1 MIDTATTYTSEE
13 IDVLETLS
21 TINALTGQ
29 YELLAQKILT
39 LKRRIAG
46 RRVVGISSDAS
57 MDERSDARD
66 ARDAR
71 DATRGCESNERSND
85 AKDATVSTEKKRGR
99 GRPKKNMILTSN
111 MHPQRDAINNLE
123 NSHRL
128 DDAVYVLENNNL
140 FIRNTNGV
148 LFDVETRSVMGWYN
162 PYAQSGTIDWLYK

>member
-1 MIDTATTYTSEE
+1 MIDTSEKTSEK
-13 IDVLETLS
+13 IDVLEILS
-21 TINALTGQ
+21 TINALTSQ
-29 YELLAQKILT
+29 YELLAQKILA
-39 LKRRIAG
+39 LKRRIVG
-46 RRVVGISSDAS
+46 QRVVGISSDAS
-57 MDERSDARD
+57 MDEPRD

-71 DATRGCESNERSND
+71 DATRGGESNEKSND

-111 MHPQRDAINNLE
+111 MQPQRDAINNSE

-140 FIRNTNGV
+140 FIRNANGV
-148 LFDVETRSVMGWYN
+148 LFDVETRSIMGWYN

>member
-1 MIDTATTYTSEE
+1 MIDTATTYTSDEL
-13 IDVLETLS
+13 DVLETLS

-66 ARDAR
+66 AI
-71 DATRGCESNERSND
+71 RGGESNERSND

-111 MHPQRDAINNLE
+111 MQPQRDAINNSE

-128 DDAVYVLENNNL
+128 DDAVYVLENNDL
-140 FIRNTNGV
+140 FIRNANGV

>member
-1 MIDTATTYTSEE
+1 MIDTATTYTSDEL
-13 IDVLETLS
+13 DVLETLS

-46 RRVVGISSDAS
+46 RRVVGISSGAS
-57 MDERSDARD
+57 MDERSDASD
-66 ARDAR
+66 AM
-71 DATRGCESNERSND
+71 DATRGGESNEKSND

-111 MHPQRDAINNLE
+111 MHPQRDAINNSE

-128 DDAVYVLENNNL
+128 DDAVYVLENNDL
-140 FIRNTNGV
+140 FIRNANGV

>member
-46 RRVVGISSDAS
+46 RRVVGISSGAS
-57 MDERSDARD
+57 MDEPRD
-66 ARDAR
+66 AI
-71 DATRGCESNERSND
+71 RGCESND

>member
-1 MIDTATTYTSEE
+1 MDEP
-13 IDVLETLS
+13 
-21 TINALTGQ
+21 
-29 YELLAQKILT
+29 
-39 LKRRIAG
+39 
-46 RRVVGISSDAS
+46 SDA
-57 MDERSDARD
+57 MDARD
-66 ARDAR
+66 AI
-71 DATRGCESNERSND
+71 RGCESND